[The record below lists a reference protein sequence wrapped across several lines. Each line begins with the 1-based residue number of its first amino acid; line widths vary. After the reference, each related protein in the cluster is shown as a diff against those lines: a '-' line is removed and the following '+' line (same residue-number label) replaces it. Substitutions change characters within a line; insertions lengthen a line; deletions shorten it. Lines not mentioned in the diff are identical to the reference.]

1 LEGNFKGIAEGS
13 MEGNCNW
20 KGILDGSLEGSLDD
34 IVDRSL
40 ESDCNCEGI
49 ADGSVE
55 GNWDCEGITE
65 GDFEGDFEG
74 IEDGSL
80 EGDCDCKGISEGSLE
95 GEALREELGM
105 TNGLAESEEL
115 GEELGLADGLT
126 EGKALKEEIIWSYA
140 PPFVAGTVSHQIVAP
155 AVFPSFCG
163 LLLAYHHCPCSF
175 SIVLYFPVVGA
186 FAVSFVSPAT
196 NGYRLDFII
205 LVSLRHGCR
214 RHRGHCDHC
223 ISIPVSPNALWLVV
237 GTVALSFV
245 SPSTTCQRSD

>member
-1 LEGNFKGIAEGS
+1 
-13 MEGNCNW
+13 MEGN
-20 KGILDGSLEGSLDD
+20 
-34 IVDRSL
+34 
-40 ESDCNCEGI
+40 
-49 ADGSVE
+49 
-55 GNWDCEGITE
+55 
-65 GDFEGDFEG
+65 
-74 IEDGSL
+74 
-80 EGDCDCKGISEGSLE
+80 CDCKGIPEGSLE

-105 TNGLAESEEL
+105 TDGLAESEEL

-126 EGKALKEEIIWSYA
+126 EGKALQEEIIWSYA

-186 FAVSFVSPAT
+186 FAVSLVSPAT

-223 ISIPVSPNALWLVV
+223 ISIPVSPKALWLVV

-245 SPSTTCQRSD
+245 LPSTTCQRSD